1 MILLIFGLKPPT
13 MTDAEFD
20 LLDELYFVQHFS
32 YLKESLGWEDSLL
45 LDTLD
50 SLYSHGMI
58 KCLVAPDDERF
69 DQVNINL
76 EGKNLFYLATK
87 KGLMAHNAL

>member
-1 MILLIFGLKPPT
+1 

-32 YLKESLGWEDSLL
+32 YLKDALGWEDSQLL
-45 LDTLD
+45 ETLQ
-50 SLYSHGMI
+50 SLYSSGLI
-58 KCLVAPDDERF
+58 KCLVGPDDERF
-69 DQVNINL
+69 DQVNISL